1 MSIAKKIEELLKD
14 ELRPE
19 NIKTVID
26 LTEYLKFKEGQ
37 SIWCKIN
44 ESEKEYISEEERKH
58 LDELKSSSE
67 LHHVE
72 KFTKN
77 NNFYYYYTI

>member
-26 LTEYLKFKEGQ
+26 LTEYLKFKERQ
-37 SIWCKIN
+37 SIWHKIN
-44 ESEKEYISEEERKH
+44 ESEKEYISEDERKH
-58 LDELKSSSE
+58 LDELKSGSE
-67 LHHVE
+67 FISQEELLKALDIKDDE
-72 KFTKN
+72 
-77 NNFYYYYTI
+77 I